1 MIFMVEYEYVDE
13 RTFRVNGVLCDMND
27 AVILLN
33 MKEETIEQLR
43 EQLE

>member
-1 MIFMVEYEYVDE
+1 MVVYESVDE

>member
-1 MIFMVEYEYVDE
+1 MVVYEYVDE
-13 RTFRVNGVLCDMND
+13 KSFKVNGVLCDMND

-33 MKEETIEQLR
+33 MKEETIEELK

>member
-1 MIFMVEYEYVDE
+1 MVEYEYVDE

-33 MKEETIEQLR
+33 MKEEE
-43 EQLE
+43 LERLKEEEYE

>member
-1 MIFMVEYEYVDE
+1 MVKYEYIDE